1 MKNKIILVL
10 VLVLVG
16 AVVIFALNK
25 EPAEVPE
32 VPFEPENSEQ
42 SFNIVSYSEKDELF
56 DITVNYPQF
65 ELASEALMTP
75 LKNLLKMQ

>member
-65 ELASEALMTP
+65 ELASEAFNDSI
-75 LKNLLKMQ
+75 KEFV